1 MADRIAARLTP
12 ETRLTVLRLKH
23 AVPEGMKVAGVEI
36 YRAVL
41 DGDVRTWDELMAWRR
56 GHPLDGEDQWM
67 P

>member
-1 MADRIAARLTP
+1 M
-12 ETRLTVLRLKH
+12 LRLKH

-41 DGDVRTWDELMAWRR
+41 DGGVRTWDELMAWRS
-56 GHPLDGEDQWM
+56 GHPLDGVDQWM